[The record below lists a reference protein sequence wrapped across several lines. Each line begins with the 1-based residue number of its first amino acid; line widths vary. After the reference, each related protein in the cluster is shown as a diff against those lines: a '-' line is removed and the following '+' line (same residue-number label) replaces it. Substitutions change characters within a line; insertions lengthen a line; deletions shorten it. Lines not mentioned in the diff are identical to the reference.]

1 MQHLL
6 IEGYCDGKKGE
17 DAYPCKGTLTLGIHC
32 LKCPLF
38 SYAEC
43 PNEIALSGKDGV
55 IEKQEDFIGF
65 GGEMEPEDIER
76 RDKYIAIWN
85 DICRKKMNEA
95 YNEYMNYISSQ
106 SRLAPGQLP
115 SMEGSPGGELA
126 AKPTERCFADGRN
139 QLDVSLDSRL
149 FL

>member
-1 MQHLL
+1 MKMQHLL

-32 LKCPLF
+32 LKCPQF

-95 YNEYMNYISSQ
+95 YNEYMNYISS
-106 SRLAPGQLP
+106 
-115 SMEGSPGGELA
+115 
-126 AKPTERCFADGRN
+126 
-139 QLDVSLDSRL
+139 
-149 FL
+149 